1 MPSID
6 KIGPY
11 RLFFYSEEGNEPAHV
26 HIQRERAT
34 AKFWLQPVR
43 LARSRRFS
51 DHELQKLQKLVEEN
65 QEKILE
71 AWNEHFS
78 H

>member
-6 KIGPY
+6 KVGPY

-43 LARSRRFS
+43 LARSHRFP

-65 QEKILE
+65 QEKLLE
-71 AWNEHFS
+71 AWNEYFRH
-78 H
+78 

>member
-1 MPSID
+1 MPSIET
-6 KIGPY
+6 IGPY
-11 RLFFYSEEGNEPAHV
+11 RLFFYSEEGHKPPHV

-43 LARSRRFS
+43 LARSRRFA
-51 DHELQKLQKLVEEN
+51 DHELQKLHNLVEEN

-71 AWNEHFS
+71 RWNEHFS
-78 H
+78 P

>member
-1 MPSID
+1 VPSV
-6 KIGPY
+6 KRIGPY
-11 RLFFYSEEGNEPAHV
+11 RLYFYSEEGDEPPHV

-43 LARSRRFS
+43 LARSRRFA
-51 DHELQKLQKLVEEN
+51 DHELLKIEKLVEEN
-65 QEKILE
+65 EEEIWE
-71 AWNEHFS
+71 TWHEHFG